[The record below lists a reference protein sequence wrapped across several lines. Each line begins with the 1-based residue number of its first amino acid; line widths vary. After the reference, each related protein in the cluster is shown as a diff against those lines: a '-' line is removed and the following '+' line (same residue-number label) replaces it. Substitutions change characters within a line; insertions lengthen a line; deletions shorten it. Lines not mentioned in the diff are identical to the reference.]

1 MRPLLALLLCA
12 SLASAEDVTRTVVF
26 KTTPPDAS
34 VVQLLPGG
42 QKGEI
47 GTAGVEM
54 EVRVPLEGHNV
65 SEKALEFEASLP
77 GHKALQFK
85 MDTRGPSYNMNVNA
99 PIEYTVIEHLQP
111 DGSLSG
117 GVDYVKA
124 NPVLVVAALAT
135 LLGGVGAGVYL
146 VKARKTQAVEAAAA
160 VAARPDPKSY
170 LDRQVEGPA
179 PVAAAPPPPEPEP
192 APTRVPPPGYPKEPA
207 IPETDDYLDHQ
218 LPPPDY
224 AMPKEEPKVEEP
236 EPVKA
241 DEPVVED
248 AAAEISSDEAE
259 PAAGEPEKKGK
270 KRKK

>member
-1 MRPLLALLLCA
+1 MRPLFALLLCA

-34 VVQLLPGG
+34 VVQLLEGG
-42 QKGEI
+42 QKGEM

-54 EVRVPLEGHNV
+54 EVKVPLEGNNV
-65 SEKALEFEASLP
+65 SSKALEFEATLP

-85 MDTRGPSYNMNVNA
+85 MDTRGPNYNMNVNA
-99 PIEYTVIEHLQP
+99 PIEYTVVEHLQP

-135 LLGGVGAGVYL
+135 LLGGAGAAVWL
-146 VKARKTQAVEAAAA
+146 VKSKQDREAEAAAA
-160 VAARPDPKSY
+160 LAARPDPQSY

-179 PVAAAPPPPEPEP
+179 PVPAPVAPPPVPDSYLDHQL
-192 APTRVPPPGYPKEPA
+192 PPPDYLKAPA

-218 LPPPDY
+218 LPPPEY
-224 AMPKEEPKVEEP
+224 AVPKEEPNPAEPEKVEQEP
-236 EPVKA
+236 EVT
-241 DEPVVED
+241 EPS
-248 AAAEISSDEAE
+248 AES
-259 PAAGEPEKKGK
+259 KKGK
-270 KRKK
+270 KK